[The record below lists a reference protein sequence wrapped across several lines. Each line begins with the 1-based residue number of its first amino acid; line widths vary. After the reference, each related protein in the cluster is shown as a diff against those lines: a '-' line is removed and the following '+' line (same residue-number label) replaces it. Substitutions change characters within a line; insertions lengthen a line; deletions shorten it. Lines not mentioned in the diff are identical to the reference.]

1 MKQFLYLDNDIVD
14 SIVAQAEKGL
24 AHNITVEEGSELSVE
39 KSKEK
44 VVEGSLEGSGNIF
57 GILKSAGELG
67 ARFTTGT
74 GEHSAS
80 AFKGIVAKVMHDAAF
95 DIAMMSINP
104 IDISVE
110 KLGCGEYFISK
121 RNYSFVDLDY
131 LSSLFND
138 DGLVDYLKQS
148 YHEEAKA
155 VIQEIKEGTNRQQ
168 RRENKFDEKEEL
180 RKLIE
185 ANNKQYDD
193 ARQMLNLFNTVVPYK
208 RMLISDDGLLFPLE
222 DKYFRVSPTNLGFRY
237 GGEITCV
244 GMVTNVIEKQYIDD
258 DNLFLA
264 IQTSINEALKGI
276 LPTKADRVLVA
287 HPIAVYYEN
296 E

>member
-1 MKQFLYLDNDIVD
+1 MKQFLYIDNDIVD

-24 AHNITVEEGSELSVE
+24 AKNITVEEGSERSVE
-39 KSKEK
+39 NNKEK
-44 VVEGSLEGSGNIF
+44 LVEGTLGGSGNIL

-67 ARFTTGT
+67 ARFTAET
-74 GEHSAS
+74 GEHNAT

-95 DIAMMSINP
+95 DIAMMSISP
-104 IDISVE
+104 IDISVDN
-110 KLGCGEYFISK
+110 LGCGEHFIAK

-138 DGLVDYLKQS
+138 KELIDYLKQS
-148 YHEEAKA
+148 YHDEAKTI
-155 VIQEIKEGTNRQQ
+155 IQKIKEGTNRQQ
-168 RRENKFDEKEEL
+168 RRESKFDEKEEL
-180 RKLIE
+180 SKLIE
-185 ANNKQYDD
+185 TNNKQYDD

-244 GMVTNVIEKQYIDD
+244 GMVTNVIEKQNIDD
-258 DNLFLA
+258 GNLFRA
-264 IQTSINEALKGI
+264 IQTSINDALKGI

-287 HPIAVYYEN
+287 HPIAVYYEI